1 MCCFGLWCA
10 CDTALLHARV
20 PWVFSAALGAGR
32 DRALLGRARGRAR
45 AKKEVRRHK
54 KRVLVGGIEPTTLG
68 LLDPRSDQLSY
79 ASDVSGRR
87 RGRSEAP
94 PDARLVAHREK
105 PRGLTLD
112 GGENEIA
119 TRQYR
124 NGDPHLFR
132 WRSTLCVLDNSCATA
147 NIKSQTQPSLDD
159 VRERQNSVEGEPR
172 LGKAHAGTRKFTRV
186 HRSGESTQRPE
197 SRRNEISP
205 LGGEDGNSI

>member
-79 ASDVSGRR
+79 
-87 RGRSEAP
+87 
-94 PDARLVAHREK
+94 
-105 PRGLTLD
+105 T
-112 GGENEIA
+112 
-119 TRQYR
+119 
-124 NGDPHLFR
+124 
-132 WRSTLCVLDNSCATA
+132 STLREEVVGRGIARDPTEVRTDDRKRSVAGHQVRDVA
-147 NIKSQTQPSLDD
+147 RPSECFGTECRFAG
-159 VRERQNSVEGEPR
+159 REI
-172 LGKAHAGTRKFTRV
+172 FF
-186 HRSGESTQRPE
+186 
-197 SRRNEISP
+197 
-205 LGGEDGNSI
+205 